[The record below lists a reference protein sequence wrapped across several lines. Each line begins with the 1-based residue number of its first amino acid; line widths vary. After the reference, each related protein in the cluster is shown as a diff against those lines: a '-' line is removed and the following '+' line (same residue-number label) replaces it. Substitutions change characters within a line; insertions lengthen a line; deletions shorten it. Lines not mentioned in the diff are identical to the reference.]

1 MKRNVSSILIGA
13 GTALILAALG
23 LFFYNQQEA
32 AAADRS
38 VTALLPKLRS
48 QIESNQSS
56 HSGQGLPELTESLT
70 DPYSFEMDTLS
81 VDGHDYIG
89 YLMIPSLGI
98 EMPIMSDWSME
109 KLRIAP
115 SRYTGSVNGG
125 DLVLMGHNYDRGFGQ
140 IPKLELGDAVYFRD
154 VNGIVTAYQVVAKDV
169 LSAESVEEMVSGEY
183 DMTLFTCTY
192 GGRERLTI
200 RCEILS

>member
-1 MKRNVSSILIGA
+1 M
-13 GTALILAALG
+13 ILAALG

-38 VTALLPKLRS
+38 VTALLPELRT

-56 HSGQGLPELTESLT
+56 GRESGAVT
-70 DPYSFEMDTLS
+70 DPYSLEMDTLS
-81 VDGHDYIG
+81 VEGHDYIG
-89 YLMIPSLGI
+89 YLMIPKLGI

-115 SRYTGSVNGG
+115 TRYTGSVNGS

-140 IPKLELGDAVYFRD
+140 LPKMELGDEVYFRD
-154 VNGIVTAYQVVAKDV
+154 VTGVVTAYQVVAKDI
-169 LSAESVEEMVSGEY
+169 LSADSVEEMVSGEY

-192 GGRERLTI
+192 GGRDRLTI
-200 RCEILS
+200 RCDRIV